1 MCRRRPPPLACALL
15 IAVGAVGCHADPVE
29 REPAAVAK
37 NDVANAETNPA
48 PSNASVAPGAFDA
61 LDAGRPAKPRLQVT
75 RRAARS
81 CIAADAGAK
90 GRFRSVARSPV
101 SGKADRVG
109 GSGGLEPDGF
119 KDVVVAVEFEG
130 AALGFLLLSASDSIE
145 AYTALEYD
153 EMHWGKVRHSAVKH
167 VASLIAFENDEPLGD
182 AEHPVN
188 LAPGSH
194 RLMLRV
200 SGYDVTPRTSWRV
213 FAVLPDC
220 SVIEGPSV
228 R

>member
-1 MCRRRPPPLACALL
+1 MYLSRAPRLVGPLF
-15 IAVGAVGCHADPVE
+15 VAVGCHAGSVERDPVV
-29 REPAAVAK
+29 VAK
-37 NDVANAETNPA
+37 NDVGANAETNPVRPDTNA
-48 PSNASVAPGAFDA
+48 PPDGLGGA
-61 LDAGRPAKPRLQVT
+61 DAGRASPPRLQVT

-81 CIAADAGAK
+81 CVATNGGAK

-109 GSGGLEPDGF
+109 GNGGLEPDGF
-119 KDVVVAVEFEG
+119 KDVVVTVEFEG
-130 AALGFLLLSASDSIE
+130 PALGFVFLSASDSIE
-145 AYTALEYD
+145 AYTALEYE
-153 EMHWGKVRHSAVKH
+153 EMHWGKVRHTPQKH

-213 FAVLPDC
+213 FAILPDC
-220 SVIEGPSV
+220 SVLEGPPV